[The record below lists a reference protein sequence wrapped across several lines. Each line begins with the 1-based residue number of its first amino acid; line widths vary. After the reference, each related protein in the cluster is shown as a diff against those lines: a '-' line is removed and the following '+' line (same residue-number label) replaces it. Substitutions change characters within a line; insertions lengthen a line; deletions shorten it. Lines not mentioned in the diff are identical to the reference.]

1 MKCIKKS
8 LLTLALITSF
18 PAIAGEVNISKLR
31 LDLTDG
37 KQSEYL
43 TLKNDSATEK
53 SAFSI
58 QVKQWKQQSNINN
71 SEDTKNASPEN
82 ILNDTEDIAV
92 FPKTIVIEPNQEKI
106 VRVLIKNKDASL
118 SNYSYRLFVNQL
130 QIKDETKPNMLSW
143 KFNLSVPIFIAK
155 KSETLITNIPFE
167 SKYSRADN
175 SITFANNSNYHVQVK
190 RIKSS
195 AGEQSMNFYILP
207 KMTQKLSVL
216 PNAENI
222 VLVTD
227 KGDIQVK

>member
-8 LLTLALITSF
+8 LLALALIVSF

-43 TLKNDSATEK
+43 TLKNDSSTEK

-71 SEDTKNASPEN
+71 SADTKNASPEN
-82 ILNDTEDIAV
+82 ILSDTEDLAV

-106 VRVLIKNKDASL
+106 VRVLIKNKDAAL

-167 SKYSRADN
+167 SKYNRPDN
-175 SITFANNSNYHVQVK
+175 SIIFTNNSNYHVQVK